1 MENLKLLRK
10 VKKINEQRNQ
20 RELRERNATTSIF
33 RKLDFDD
40 DIPSLT
46 KEGFYSKLN
55 LMEISQITKSYF

>member
-20 RELRERNATTSIF
+20 RELRERNARTSIF

-46 KEGFYSKLN
+46 REGFFIN
-55 LMEISQITKSYF
+55 FQIIAF